1 LLLGVRG
8 LENGLISL
16 AIAFGTSIFIAFL
29 LYLLGRALSVRGT
42 KTEGGLSPYACGEA
56 RMPVRPRMDM
66 SRFFTYMILF
76 LIFDIAVPMIALA
89 VLSRFHY
96 VQASI
101 YMALALFAILTPALY
116 LREVRRR

>member
-1 LLLGVRG
+1 MGE

-16 AIAFGTSIFIAFL
+16 AIAFAASLFVASL
-29 LYLLGRALSVRGT
+29 LYILGRALSARGT
-42 KTEGGLSPYACGEA
+42 KTEIELSPYACGEA
-56 RMPVRPRMDM
+56 MPPVRPRMDM
-66 SRFFTYMILF
+66 SRFFTYMVLF

-96 VQASI
+96 VQASL

-116 LREVRRR
+116 LRELMRR